1 MTQLERGN
9 TTITIPDDQVQH
21 WITSIVDRTGSQL
34 RDELD
39 ALVRQAQEAILV
51 SANGPAGVP
60 APAAPAPDPRS
71 LVAADAAARIEE
83 SQADLATA
91 ALVLEGMAA
100 LDAAGSLSEILDV
113 LVDHAAVHSGRVL
126 LVLTGAQS
134 MTGWRWRGYTADPA
148 GATMLE
154 IATGDPGLVARAART
169 GATET
174 GSGPPAGE
182 AGESSDAENRA
193 AVAIPLPVDGRIV
206 AVLYADENGRQADHI
221 VSSTWREV
229 VEVLARHGARCLE
242 SMTARRLP
250 ELVRALAESRPAPTG
265 PPTQGQGES

>member
-1 MTQLERGN
+1 
-9 TTITIPDDQVQH
+9 
-21 WITSIVDRTGSQL
+21 
-34 RDELD
+34 
-39 ALVRQAQEAILV
+39 
-51 SANGPAGVP
+51 
-60 APAAPAPDPRS
+60 
-71 LVAADAAARIEE
+71 
-83 SQADLATA
+83 
-91 ALVLEGMAA
+91 
-100 LDAAGSLSEILDV
+100 
-113 LVDHAAVHSGRVL
+113 
-126 LVLTGAQS
+126 

-174 GSGPPAGE
+174 GSGPPTGE

-250 ELVRALAESRPAPTG
+250 ELVRALAERRPAPTG